1 MKELNVTMTASEWM
15 MIGAAKDRLG
25 VSWEEFVKQSVNYF
39 ASTVMKE
46 A

>member
-25 VSWEEFVKQSVNYF
+25 VSLEEFVKQSVKFF
-39 ASTVMKE
+39 ASTVTKE
-46 A
+46 S